1 MSKYIIAILM
11 LLVIACGSSNRS
23 STGSSSSGGGQA
35 GVTGSGDDETIEGTG
50 LSGADE
56 VSGTVITV
64 AGTTVAGA
72 TVYIPGVTA
81 TAGSGSATRT
91 FVQGLTAAD
100 GTACEDAPAAD
111 EALIVI
117 CTSAD
122 GSFILDTS
130 GLTTN
135 PTQVVIQKGSL
146 RIIVPLSCTG
156 NICVIDT
163 SYTTVGSS
171 SAVTVWPKVAVV
183 TGDLDRMEDVLAK
196 MADDDTGDSTNGD
209 YGRVSSS
216 DGTYVYGSEDGTN
229 LTIIDGN
236 GATTSE
242 ENGVV
247 YKNWDKYLD
256 GTYALLENGAPAF
269 DIVFINCGNVY
280 ESSVVTN
287 KTALQNY
294 VSAGGRLFVTD
305 QSYDFIEQAFPYVMK
320 FENDPDTATTAGT
333 LNAAQTGVGGEIY
346 DVLVNSTGMKTWL
359 GSVTANRHNSST
371 PGNPET
377 DCSDTGT
384 QDVMT
389 GALLGSGLMP
399 LGGLLNNW
407 AHLVGAHSGYSPTTW
422 ISSGSTAI
430 DGLTNR
436 PLTMSMDVG
445 SSGGKIVYSSYH
457 TANACPSTTFWP
469 QERALEFLILESF

>member
-1 MSKYIIAILM
+1 MCKYTIIIL
-11 LLVIACGSSNRS
+11 LLFAVSCGSSNTS
-23 STGSSSSGGGQA
+23 STGSSSNGGGGSSA
-35 GVTGSGDDETIEGTG
+35 TGTGDDATIEGTG

-56 VSGTVITV
+56 VSGEVITV
-64 AGTTVAGA
+64 AGTTIAGA

-91 FVQGLTAAD
+91 FTQALTATD
-100 GTACEDAPAAD
+100 GTVCEDAPSAD
-111 EALIVI
+111 EALVVA
-117 CTSAD
+117 CTAAD

-146 RIIVPLSCTG
+146 RIIVPLSCSA
-156 NICVIDT
+156 NICVIDS

-196 MADDDTGDSTNGD
+196 MADDDTSDGTNGD
-209 YGRVSSS
+209 YGRVSES
-216 DGTYVYGSEDGTN
+216 DGAFVYGSEDETN

-242 ENGVV
+242 ENGLV
-247 YKNWDKYLD
+247 YKDWDKYLD
-256 GTYALLENGAPAF
+256 GTYVLLENGAPVF
-269 DIVFINCGNVY
+269 DLIFINCGNAY

-294 VSAGGRLFVTD
+294 VNAGGRLFVTD
-305 QSYDFIEQAFPYVMK
+305 QAYDFIEQAFPYVMK
-320 FENDPDTATTAGT
+320 FESDSDTATTPGT
-333 LNAAQTGVGGEIY
+333 LNAAQTGVGGEQY
-346 DVLVNSTGMKTWL
+346 DVLINSTGMKTWL

-371 PGNPET
+371 PGNPDI
-377 DCSDTGT
+377 DCSDSGT
-384 QDVMT
+384 QDVLT
-389 GALLGSGLMP
+389 TALLGSGLMP

-407 AHLVGAHSGYSPTTW
+407 AHMTGAHSGYSPTTW
-422 ISSGSTAI
+422 LSSGSTTM

-436 PLTMSMDVG
+436 PLTISMSIG

-457 TANACPSTTFWP
+457 TANTCASTTFWP